1 MSKQMHQKREQ
12 SKFSVSQIIR
22 SDNTDVVSVDI
33 VVRTQVGMQ
42 LSSEIVLAV
51 LRKRT
56 RKILKLPNP

>member
-12 SKFSVSQIIR
+12 SKFYLSQIIR

-42 LSSEIVLAV
+42 LSSEIVLTV

-56 RKILKLPNP
+56 RKTLKLPNP